1 MPISGP
7 DTGYVL
13 RVNIDLLEEQIFSM
27 HNTFVVTYAQPPLA
41 EIDLDKLLKA
51 GYHIHKLRIESCAS
65 RLAEQQQR
73 APVLGSFGELDADL
87 FGCILED
94 DIVNFE
100 AELDTGRLFIVAH
113 GSPDEIE
120 QAKHIADSTHP
131 ASWDGRAEAA
141 VYYGCSD

>member
-1 MPISGP
+1 M
-7 DTGYVL
+7 
-13 RVNIDLLEEQIFSM
+13 SM
-27 HNTFVVTYAQPPLA
+27 HNTFVATYAQPRLA

-51 GYHIHKLRIESCAS
+51 GFDMHKLRIVSHDAS
-65 RLAEQQQR
+65 RLAEQQQL
-73 APVLGSFGELDADL
+73 APVLGSFGDLDADL
-87 FGCILED
+87 FGCIPED

-120 QAKHIADSTHP
+120 QAKTIADSTHP
-131 ASWDGRAEAA
+131 ASWDGQAEAA